1 MANLNETDAI
11 NQVKEGSLEFTVG
24 QKSISDTKK
33 EFIEAKIRTLH
44 KDIQFVNGEPVQ
56 LAIALRHSYF
66 NYFFGSHLVY
76 DSLLKFFITVIL
88 VRI

>member
-1 MANLNETDAI
+1 MANLDENDVI
-11 NQVKEGSLEFTVG
+11 NKVKSGSLEFTVG
-24 QKSISDTKK
+24 EKSISDTKK
-33 EFIEAKIRTLH
+33 DFIEAKIRTLH

-56 LAIALRHSYF
+56 LAIALRHSCF
-66 NYFFGSHLVY
+66 NYFFGSHLY